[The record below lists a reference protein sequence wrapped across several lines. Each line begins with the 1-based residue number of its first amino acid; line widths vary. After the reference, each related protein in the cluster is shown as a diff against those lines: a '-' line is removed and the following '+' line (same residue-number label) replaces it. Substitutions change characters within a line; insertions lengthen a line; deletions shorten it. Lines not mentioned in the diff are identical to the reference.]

1 MKNTIMKN
9 SILLVSVLF
18 LIIAA
23 SGMAYA
29 DDGFTYADNV
39 VVMATTPAG
48 GPNHAPSMNMNWLNS
63 PPSPPP
69 GDHSPMYTGEPFTNP
84 DRLKDQPDGWAVGWG
99 PGAGSTP
106 WTGTANVI
114 VKTAASFTHDGII
127 ASYGEQVAYDI
138 GSPDHYNVSGTRED
152 LLAEKGYDLVIYGLG
167 YGFDAGFESHGQIKV
182 WVAEELSG
190 NIDDWTLVSS
200 WSGDP
205 NGTEGVDYF
214 ENRDGTYAYGGPFN
228 NGGYPA
234 CPRTYMV
241 IDLDNP
247 DIIDPATGENMDL
260 AALTGTYNYIWFEG
274 GFYEDDGLTH
284 GNANFLDAFGANP
297 VPIPGA
303 VWLLG
308 SGLLGLIGIRRRK
321 G

>member
-1 MKNTIMKN
+1 MKKLM
-9 SILLVSVLF
+9 ILVAALF
-18 LIIAA
+18 FVAA
-23 SGMAYA
+23 TGGMAMASTY
-29 DDGFTYADNV
+29 TYANEV
-39 VVMATTPAG
+39 ITMVPTPMG
-48 GPNHAPSMNMNWLNS
+48 TPNYAPSMNMNWLNS
-63 PPSPPP
+63 PPCPPP
-69 GDHSPMYTGEPFTNP
+69 GVHTPMYPGEPFTNP
-84 DRLKDQPDGWAVGWG
+84 NRLKDVPDGWAVGWG

-106 WTGTANVI
+106 WTGTANTI
-114 VKTAASFTHDGII
+114 VKTASPFTHDGIV
-127 ASYGEQVAYDI
+127 AAQGELVAHDI
-138 GSPDHYNVSGTRED
+138 GSPDNYNVSNTRENE
-152 LLAEKGYDLVIYGLG
+152 LAAKGYDLVIYGLG
-167 YGFDAGFESHGQIKV
+167 YGFDAGFESHGQVKV

-214 ENRDGTYAYGGPFN
+214 ENRDGTSFYGTPFG

-247 DIIDPATGENMDL
+247 DIIDPATGENMEL
-260 AALTGTYNYIWFEG
+260 AAFTGTYNYIWFEG

-284 GNANFLDAFGANP
+284 GNANFLDAFGANA